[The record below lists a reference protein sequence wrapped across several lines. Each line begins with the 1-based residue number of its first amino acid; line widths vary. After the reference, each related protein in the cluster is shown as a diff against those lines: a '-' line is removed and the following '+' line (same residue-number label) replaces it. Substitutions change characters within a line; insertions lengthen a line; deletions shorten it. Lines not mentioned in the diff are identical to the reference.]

1 MARIDSAEPTTGETN
16 MAQTV
21 VRQIPIPSPDEWDS
35 LSPAVQDNL
44 QRQHREGGLKAKSIP
59 FLEKKVEATLMP
71 HTETIAKLNK
81 KLAEVEVALDK
92 ATLHKDLVKNRDAR
106 RSLLN
111 KIKLANDLKVKE
123 RKADAD
129 HGELTH
135 ARATVRASEYMRMR
149 QAVGILGSLKYE
161 TRQDTDDMEIAEHEH
176 ALGVAASAAR
186 VVGVL
191 DLDLY
196 K

>member
-1 MARIDSAEPTTGETN
+1 

-21 VRQIPIPSPDEWDS
+21 VSQIPIPSPDEWDS

-44 QRQHREGGLKAKSIP
+44 QRQHREGGLKAKTIP

-71 HTETIAKLNK
+71 HTDTIAKLNK

-92 ATLHKDLVKNRDAR
+92 ATLHKDFVKSRDAR
-106 RSLLN
+106 RDLLS
-111 KIKLANDLKVKE
+111 KIRLANDLKVKD

-129 HGELTH
+129 YGELTH
-135 ARATVRASEYMRMR
+135 ARSTLRASGFMRMR
-149 QAVGILGSLKYE
+149 QVVGILGDLKYE
-161 TRQDTDDMEIAEHEH
+161 ARQDTDDMEIAEHEH
-176 ALGVAASAAR
+176 ALGVAAAAAK

-191 DLDLY
+191 DLNLF

>member
-1 MARIDSAEPTTGETN
+1 

-59 FLEKKVEATLMP
+59 FLEKKVEATLKP
-71 HTETIAKLNK
+71 HSDSIDKLNQ

-106 RSLLN
+106 RDLLN
-111 KIKLANDLKVKE
+111 KIRLANDVKVKE

-129 HGELTH
+129 YGELTH
-135 ARATVRASEYMRMR
+135 CRATVRASAFMRMR
-149 QAVGILGSLKYE
+149 QVVGLLGDLKYE
-161 TRQDTDDMEIAEHEH
+161 TKQDTDDMEIAEHEH
-176 ALGVAASAAR
+176 ALGVAAAAAK